1 MAVMM
6 DNKPTEYKGEALVW
20 EKLSS
25 LLPNDVVVYNHR
37 EVVDDR
43 EFDFALL
50 IKNVGIMVIE
60 VKGWQAQYI
69 FDVKSPDEIIIEGE
83 SKVYG
88 SPEKQARG
96 YRFDWLNFLNDQFG
110 ISPVVLSMVCYPFIS
125 EKEYRDVRLD
135 VVSSKDF
142 TIFSDDLSSASKLG
156 QKISNAFVKKKPL
169 NSTPFDE
176 GAMAVVRQY
185 FEPSYKA
192 KDEQITEVADAYSIL
207 KIFNGN
213 LSESETDDLVNSYFS
228 GTKVIAFVKKE
239 DDLNMIVSKIAD
251 GFRKRG
257 IISDK
262 GDIRLAEADE
272 VQPEFLCN
280 DNSFRI
286 FNFEIYIHNLD
297 LDTDE
302 FIVVEGQYTEQQES
316 VLEGV
321 ANSTN
326 WNFDQY
332 KVEHAKGNK
341 NILVQ
346 AGAGTGKTYSMVS
359 RIAYLCL
366 SRSHFV
372 NNLVDEIAM
381 VTFTNE
387 AADNMK
393 VRLKRYFMNCYIL
406 TKNKKVL
413 HEIEAVDLMQISTI
427 HKFAK
432 VVLQSTAME
441 YGLGAEFA
449 ISSSEYAKEQVYE
462 KYLNDFLVRKQKEEA
477 NFAQQLRMPVHK
489 FRKLLMH
496 FSQQL
501 YNKSYGIK
509 ELKAE
514 NLGTFE
520 EWPFFNEV
528 IMEVMI
534 PAEKEYEEQIFS
546 KNKIDLKES
555 MLLLN
560 DAVNGAFREKC
571 GLRYKYLFIDEF
583 QDTDDVQIDSFLK
596 LQNVIKNVKLFVV
609 GDLKQ
614 SIYRFRG
621 ATISAFDLIRTDESQ
636 WEELSLTINYRT
648 DKRLL
653 DKFDG
658 IFSKMGSRGYLP
670 FLQGRDSLSSSIDTF
685 LPAHDLITKLEYEGD
700 EQRMD
705 VLFAEIERQKDII
718 KYLSTHHKLT
728 SKDMMIAI
736 LVRDNWQI
744 HDILEEAKVRGEFIG
759 TQVGGDLYQL
769 TPALDLYKLVLALL
783 NPRDPVCLFNL
794 IDSNYIG
801 IDLDIQGLHGL
812 DREDQV
818 SKLIE
823 VLNQYFIGKLNRN
836 WEQIISDTKIQPILM
851 LLRNIYEGCQP
862 WFRYSDNENEQKFYK
877 ANYELVLEK
886 IIKTYS
892 VDYLTLNVIEHSMH
906 INIMTKQEELARNV
920 ENETDDIRVICTTVH
935 KAKGLEY
942 GCVIMPYMGMD
953 IASMKKADL
962 DVYVENDKLAY
973 GIRIGD
979 EPNKKYNSNYD
990 ISQEQTER
998 VNEESRVLYVALTRA
1013 IRNVVWMKDVKS
1025 KSKISWQN
1033 LMEVKDVLINIY
1045 LQQSI

>member
-1 MAVMM
+1 M
-6 DNKPTEYKGEALVW
+6 
-20 EKLSS
+20 
-25 LLPNDVVVYNHR
+25 
-37 EVVDDR
+37 
-43 EFDFALL
+43 
-50 IKNVGIMVIE
+50 
-60 VKGWQAQYI
+60 
-69 FDVKSPDEIIIEGE
+69 
-83 SKVYG
+83 
-88 SPEKQARG
+88 
-96 YRFDWLNFLNDQFG
+96 
-110 ISPVVLSMVCYPFIS
+110 
-125 EKEYRDVRLD
+125 
-135 VVSSKDF
+135 
-142 TIFSDDLSSASKLG
+142 
-156 QKISNAFVKKKPL
+156 KKKPL

-228 GTKVIAFVKKE
+228 GTKVITFVKKE

-302 FIVVEGQYTEQQES
+302 VIVVEGQYTEQQET

-326 WNFDQY
+326 WNFDQF

-366 SRSHFV
+366 SRSRFV

-406 TKNKKVL
+406 TKNKKIL

-432 VVLQSTAME
+432 AVLQSTAME

-462 KYLNDFLVRKQKEEA
+462 KYLNDFLVRRQKEEA

-546 KNKIDLKES
+546 KNKVDLKES

-621 ATISAFDLIRTDESQ
+621 ATISAFDLIRTDEAQ
-636 WEELSLTINYRT
+636 WEEFSLTINYRT

-705 VLFAEIERQKDII
+705 ALFAEIERQKDII

-744 HDILEEAKVRGEFIG
+744 HDILEEAKVRGEFIE

-812 DREDQV
+812 DREVQV

-862 WFRYSDNENEQKFYK
+862 WFCYSDNENEQKFYN

-906 INIMTKQEELARNV
+906 INIITKQEELARNV

-1033 LMEVKDVLINIY
+1033 LMEV
-1045 LQQSI
+1045 

>member
-1 MAVMM
+1 MALMM

-192 KDEQITEVADAYSIL
+192 KDGQITEVADAYSIL

-239 DDLNMIVSKIAD
+239 DDLNMIASKIAD

-636 WEELSLTINYRT
+636 WEEFSLTINYRT

-744 HDILEEAKVRGEFIG
+744 HDILEEAKVRGEFIE

-892 VDYLTLNVIEHSMH
+892 VDYLTLNVIERSMH

-1033 LMEVKDVLINIY
+1033 LMEV
-1045 LQQSI
+1045 

>member
-1 MAVMM
+1 MALMM
-6 DNKPTEYKGEALVW
+6 DNKPTEYRGEALVW

-169 NSTPFDE
+169 NSTSFDE

-213 LSESETDDLVNSYFS
+213 LSESETEDLVNSYFS
-228 GTKVIAFVKKE
+228 GTKVITFVKKK
-239 DDLNMIVSKIAD
+239 DDLTMIASKIAD
-251 GFRKRG
+251 GFRERG

-297 LDTDE
+297 LDADE
-302 FIVVEGQYTEQQES
+302 VIVVEGQYTEQQET

-326 WNFDQY
+326 WNFDQF

-406 TKNKKVL
+406 TKNKKIL

-432 VVLQSTAME
+432 AVLQSTAME

-462 KYLNDFLVRKQKEEA
+462 KYLNDFLVRRQKEEA

-528 IMEVMI
+528 IMEVII
-534 PAEKEYEEQIFS
+534 PAEKEYEEQISS
-546 KNKIDLKES
+546 KNKVDLKES

-636 WEELSLTINYRT
+636 WEEFSLTINYRT

-670 FLQGRDSLSSSIDTF
+670 FLQGRDSLNSSIDTF

-705 VLFAEIERQKDII
+705 ALFAEIERQKDII

-744 HDILEEAKVRGEFIG
+744 HDILEEAKVRGEFIE

-812 DREDQV
+812 DREVQI

-892 VDYLTLNVIEHSMH
+892 VDYLSLNVIEHSMH

-998 VNEESRVLYVALTRA
+998 VNEESGVLYVALTRA

-1033 LMEVKDVLINIY
+1033 LMEV
-1045 LQQSI
+1045 

>member
-1 MAVMM
+1 MALMM

-142 TIFSDDLSSASKLG
+142 TIFSDDLSTASKLG

-228 GTKVIAFVKKE
+228 GTKVITFVKKE

-302 FIVVEGQYTEQQES
+302 VIVVEGQYTEQQET

-326 WNFDQY
+326 WNFDQF

-366 SRSHFV
+366 SRSRFV

-406 TKNKKVL
+406 TKNKKIL

-432 VVLQSTAME
+432 AVLQSTAME

-462 KYLNDFLVRKQKEEA
+462 KYLNDFLVRRQKEEA

-528 IMEVMI
+528 IMEVFEATGFDSI
-534 PAEKEYEEQIFS
+534 LTVEE
-546 KNKIDLKES
+546 
-555 MLLLN
+555 
-560 DAVNGAFREKC
+560 
-571 GLRYKYLFIDEF
+571 
-583 QDTDDVQIDSFLK
+583 
-596 LQNVIKNVKLFVV
+596 
-609 GDLKQ
+609 
-614 SIYRFRG
+614 
-621 ATISAFDLIRTDESQ
+621 
-636 WEELSLTINYRT
+636 
-648 DKRLL
+648 
-653 DKFDG
+653 
-658 IFSKMGSRGYLP
+658 
-670 FLQGRDSLSSSIDTF
+670 
-685 LPAHDLITKLEYEGD
+685 
-700 EQRMD
+700 
-705 VLFAEIERQKDII
+705 
-718 KYLSTHHKLT
+718 
-728 SKDMMIAI
+728 
-736 LVRDNWQI
+736 
-744 HDILEEAKVRGEFIG
+744 
-759 TQVGGDLYQL
+759 
-769 TPALDLYKLVLALL
+769 
-783 NPRDPVCLFNL
+783 
-794 IDSNYIG
+794 
-801 IDLDIQGLHGL
+801 
-812 DREDQV
+812 
-818 SKLIE
+818 
-823 VLNQYFIGKLNRN
+823 
-836 WEQIISDTKIQPILM
+836 
-851 LLRNIYEGCQP
+851 
-862 WFRYSDNENEQKFYK
+862 
-877 ANYELVLEK
+877 
-886 IIKTYS
+886 
-892 VDYLTLNVIEHSMH
+892 
-906 INIMTKQEELARNV
+906 
-920 ENETDDIRVICTTVH
+920 
-935 KAKGLEY
+935 
-942 GCVIMPYMGMD
+942 
-953 IASMKKADL
+953 
-962 DVYVENDKLAY
+962 
-973 GIRIGD
+973 
-979 EPNKKYNSNYD
+979 
-990 ISQEQTER
+990 
-998 VNEESRVLYVALTRA
+998 
-1013 IRNVVWMKDVKS
+1013 
-1025 KSKISWQN
+1025 
-1033 LMEVKDVLINIY
+1033 
-1045 LQQSI
+1045 

>member
-1 MAVMM
+1 MALMM

-239 DDLNMIVSKIAD
+239 DDLNMIASKIAD

-332 KVEHAKGNK
+332 KVEHSKGNK

-636 WEELSLTINYRT
+636 WEEFSLTINYRT

-744 HDILEEAKVRGEFIG
+744 HDILEEAKVRGEFIE

-1033 LMEVKDVLINIY
+1033 LMEV
-1045 LQQSI
+1045 

>member
-1 MAVMM
+1 MALMM
-6 DNKPTEYKGEALVW
+6 DNKPTEYRGEALVW

-142 TIFSDDLSSASKLG
+142 TIFSDDLSTASKLG

-207 KIFNGN
+207 KIFNEN
-213 LSESETDDLVNSYFS
+213 LSESEAEDLVNSYFS
-228 GTKVIAFVKKE
+228 GTKVITFVKKKE
-239 DDLNMIVSKIAD
+239 DLNMIVSKIAD

-272 VQPEFLCN
+272 LQPEFLCN

-302 FIVVEGQYTEQQES
+302 VIVVEGQYTEQQEI

-326 WNFDQY
+326 WNFDQF
-332 KVEHAKGNK
+332 KVEHVKGNK

-372 NNLVDEIAM
+372 NNPVDEIAM

-406 TKNKKVL
+406 TKNKKIL

-432 VVLQSTAME
+432 AVLQSTAME

-462 KYLNDFLVRKQKEEA
+462 KYLNDFLVRRQKEEA

-546 KNKIDLKES
+546 KNKVDLKES

-560 DAVNGAFREKC
+560 DAVNGAFRGKC
-571 GLRYKYLFIDEF
+571 SLRYKYLFIDEF

-621 ATISAFDLIRTDESQ
+621 ATISAFDLIRTDDSQ
-636 WEELSLTINYRT
+636 WEEFSLTINYRT

-670 FLQGRDSLSSSIDTF
+670 FLQGRDSLNSSIDTF

-705 VLFAEIERQKDII
+705 ALFAEIERQKDII

-744 HDILEEAKVRGEFIG
+744 HDILEEAKVRGEFIE

-801 IDLDIQGLHGL
+801 IDLDIQGLHGF
-812 DREDQV
+812 DREVQI

-1033 LMEVKDVLINIY
+1033 LMEV
-1045 LQQSI
+1045 

>member
-1 MAVMM
+1 MALMM
-6 DNKPTEYKGEALVW
+6 DNKPIEYKGEALVW

-25 LLPNDVVVYNHR
+25 LLPNDVVIYNHR

-69 FDVKSPDEIIIEGE
+69 FDLKSPDEIIIEGE

-96 YRFDWLNFLNDQFG
+96 YRFDWLNFLNNQFG

-156 QKISNAFVKKKPL
+156 QKISNAFVKKRPL

-207 KIFNGN
+207 KIFNGY
-213 LSESETDDLVNSYFS
+213 LLESETDDLVNSYFS
-228 GTKVIAFVKKE
+228 GTKVIAFVKKK

-262 GDIRLAEADE
+262 GDIRLAESDE

-280 DNSFRI
+280 DNLFRI

-302 FIVVEGQYTEQQES
+302 VIIVEGQYTEQQET

-326 WNFDQY
+326 WNFDQF

-406 TKNKKVL
+406 TKNKKIL

-432 VVLQSTAME
+432 TVLQSTAME

-449 ISSSEYAKEQVYE
+449 VSSSEYAKEQIYE
-462 KYLNDFLVRKQKEEA
+462 KYLNDFLVRRQKGEA

-514 NLGTFE
+514 NLGTFD

-528 IMEVMI
+528 IMKVMI

-546 KNKIDLKES
+546 KNKVDLKKS

-560 DAVNGAFREKC
+560 DAVNGVFREKC

-621 ATISAFDLIRTDESQ
+621 ATISAFDLIKTDESQ
-636 WEELSLTINYRT
+636 WEEFSLTINYRT

-658 IFSKMGSRGYLP
+658 IFSKMGNRGYLP

-705 VLFAEIERQKDII
+705 ALFAEIERQKDII

-744 HDILEEAKVRGEFIG
+744 HDILEEAKIRGKFIE

-769 TPALDLYKLVLALL
+769 TPALDLYKLVLTLL

-812 DREDQV
+812 DREDQA

-862 WFRYSDNENEQKFYK
+862 WFRYSDNEDEQRFYK

-886 IIKTYS
+886 IIKMYS

-973 GIRIGD
+973 GIRIGN
-979 EPNKKYNSNYD
+979 EPNKKYNTNYD
-990 ISQEQTER
+990 IAQEQNER

-1013 IRNVVWMKDVKS
+1013 IRNVVWMKNVKS

-1033 LMEVKDVLINIY
+1033 LMEV
-1045 LQQSI
+1045 

>member
-1 MAVMM
+1 MALMM
-6 DNKPTEYKGEALVW
+6 DNKPTEYRGEALVW

-169 NSTPFDE
+169 NSTSFDE

-213 LSESETDDLVNSYFS
+213 LSESETEDLVNSYFS
-228 GTKVIAFVKKE
+228 GTKVITFVKKK
-239 DDLNMIVSKIAD
+239 DDLTMIASKIAD
-251 GFRKRG
+251 GFRERG

-297 LDTDE
+297 LDADE
-302 FIVVEGQYTEQQES
+302 VIVVEGQYTEQQET

-326 WNFDQY
+326 WNFDQF

-406 TKNKKVL
+406 TKNKKIL

-427 HKFAK
+427 HKFSKA
-432 VVLQSTAME
+432 VLQSTAME

-462 KYLNDFLVRKQKEEA
+462 KYLNDFLVRRQKEEA

-528 IMEVMI
+528 IMEVII
-534 PAEKEYEEQIFS
+534 PAEKEYEEQISS
-546 KNKIDLKES
+546 KNKVDLKES

-636 WEELSLTINYRT
+636 WEEFSLTINYRT

-670 FLQGRDSLSSSIDTF
+670 FLQGRDSLNSSIDTF

-705 VLFAEIERQKDII
+705 ALFAEIERQKDII

-744 HDILEEAKVRGEFIG
+744 HDILEEAKVRGEFIE

-812 DREDQV
+812 DREVQI

-892 VDYLTLNVIEHSMH
+892 VDYLSLNVIEHSMH

-1033 LMEVKDVLINIY
+1033 LMEV
-1045 LQQSI
+1045 

>member
-1 MAVMM
+1 MALMM
-6 DNKPTEYKGEALVW
+6 DNKPTEYRGEALVW

-156 QKISNAFVKKKPL
+156 QKISNAFVKKKSL
-169 NSTPFDE
+169 NSTSFDE

-213 LSESETDDLVNSYFS
+213 LSESETEDLVNSYFS
-228 GTKVIAFVKKE
+228 GTKVITFVKKK
-239 DDLNMIVSKIAD
+239 DDLTMIASKIAD
-251 GFRKRG
+251 GFRERG

-297 LDTDE
+297 LDADE
-302 FIVVEGQYTEQQES
+302 VIVVEGQYTEQQET

-326 WNFDQY
+326 WNFDQF

-406 TKNKKVL
+406 TKNKKIL

-432 VVLQSTAME
+432 AVLQSTAME

-462 KYLNDFLVRKQKEEA
+462 KYLNDFLVRRQKEEA

-528 IMEVMI
+528 IMEVII
-534 PAEKEYEEQIFS
+534 PAEKEYEEQISS
-546 KNKIDLKES
+546 KNKVDLKES

-636 WEELSLTINYRT
+636 WEEFSLTINYRT

-670 FLQGRDSLSSSIDTF
+670 FLQGRDSLNSSIDTF

-705 VLFAEIERQKDII
+705 ALFAEIERQKDII

-744 HDILEEAKVRGEFIG
+744 HDILEEAKVRGEFIE

-812 DREDQV
+812 DREVQI

-823 VLNQYFIGKLNRN
+823 VLNEYFIGKLNRN

-1033 LMEVKDVLINIY
+1033 LMEV
-1045 LQQSI
+1045 

>member
-1 MAVMM
+1 MALMM

-169 NSTPFDE
+169 NSTPFEE

-192 KDEQITEVADAYSIL
+192 KDEQIIEVADAYSIL

-213 LSESETDDLVNSYFS
+213 LSESETDDLVNSYFA
-228 GTKVIAFVKKE
+228 GTKVIAFVKQE
-239 DDLNMIVSKIAD
+239 DELNMIVSKIAD

-302 FIVVEGQYTEQQES
+302 VIVVEGQYTEQQET

-326 WNFDQY
+326 WNFDQF

-432 VVLQSTAME
+432 AVLQSTAME

-520 EWPFFNEV
+520 EWPFFNEI

-636 WEELSLTINYRT
+636 WEEFSLTINYRT

-705 VLFAEIERQKDII
+705 ALFAEIERQKDII

-744 HDILEEAKVRGEFIG
+744 HDILEEAKVRGEFIE

-818 SKLIE
+818 SKLKE

-862 WFRYSDNENEQKFYK
+862 WFYYSDNENEQKFYK

-892 VDYLTLNVIEHSMH
+892 VDYLTLNVIERSMH

-1033 LMEVKDVLINIY
+1033 LMEV
-1045 LQQSI
+1045 

>member
-1 MAVMM
+1 MLFRS
-6 DNKPTEYKGEALVW
+6 K
-20 EKLSS
+20 SS
-25 LLPNDVVVYNHR
+25 
-37 EVVDDR
+37 
-43 EFDFALL
+43 
-50 IKNVGIMVIE
+50 
-60 VKGWQAQYI
+60 
-69 FDVKSPDEIIIEGE
+69 
-83 SKVYG
+83 
-88 SPEKQARG
+88 
-96 YRFDWLNFLNDQFG
+96 
-110 ISPVVLSMVCYPFIS
+110 
-125 EKEYRDVRLD
+125 
-135 VVSSKDF
+135 VSD
-142 TIFSDDLSSASKLG
+142 
-156 QKISNAFVKKKPL
+156 
-169 NSTPFDE
+169 
-176 GAMAVVRQY
+176 
-185 FEPSYKA
+185 
-192 KDEQITEVADAYSIL
+192 SIL

-213 LSESETDDLVNSYFS
+213 LSESETEDLVNSYFS
-228 GTKVIAFVKKE
+228 GTKVITFVKKK
-239 DDLNMIVSKIAD
+239 DDLTMIASKIAD
-251 GFRKRG
+251 GFRERG

-297 LDTDE
+297 LDADE
-302 FIVVEGQYTEQQES
+302 VIVVEGQYTEQQET

-326 WNFDQY
+326 WNFDQF

-406 TKNKKVL
+406 TKNKKIL

-432 VVLQSTAME
+432 AVLQSTAME

-462 KYLNDFLVRKQKEEA
+462 KYLNDFLVRRQKEEA

-528 IMEVMI
+528 IMEVII
-534 PAEKEYEEQIFS
+534 PAEKEYEEQISS
-546 KNKIDLKES
+546 KNKVDLKES

-636 WEELSLTINYRT
+636 WEEFSLTINYRT

-670 FLQGRDSLSSSIDTF
+670 FLQGRDSLNSSIDTF

-705 VLFAEIERQKDII
+705 ALFAEIERQKDII

-744 HDILEEAKVRGEFIG
+744 HDILEEAKVRGEFIE

-812 DREDQV
+812 DREVQI

-892 VDYLTLNVIEHSMH
+892 VDYLSLNVIEHSMH

-1033 LMEVKDVLINIY
+1033 LMEV
-1045 LQQSI
+1045 

>member
-1 MAVMM
+1 MALMM

-142 TIFSDDLSSASKLG
+142 TIFSDDLSTASKLG

-228 GTKVIAFVKKE
+228 GTKVITFVKKE

-302 FIVVEGQYTEQQES
+302 VIVVEGQYTEQQET

-326 WNFDQY
+326 WNFDQF

-366 SRSHFV
+366 SRSRFV

-406 TKNKKVL
+406 TKNKKIL

-432 VVLQSTAME
+432 AVLQSTAME

-462 KYLNDFLVRKQKEEA
+462 KYLNDFLVRRQKEEA

-546 KNKIDLKES
+546 KNKVDLKES

-560 DAVNGAFREKC
+560 DAVNGAFRKKC

-621 ATISAFDLIRTDESQ
+621 ATISAFDLIRTDEAQ
-636 WEELSLTINYRT
+636 WEEFSLTINYRT

-705 VLFAEIERQKDII
+705 ALFAEIERQKDII
-718 KYLSTHHKLT
+718 KYLSTHHKLA

-744 HDILEEAKVRGEFIG
+744 HDILEEAKVRGEFIE

-783 NPRDPVCLFNL
+783 NPRDPVCLYNL

-812 DREDQV
+812 DREVQV

-862 WFRYSDNENEQKFYK
+862 WFRYSDNENEQKFYN

-1033 LMEVKDVLINIY
+1033 LMEV
-1045 LQQSI
+1045 

>member
-1 MAVMM
+1 MALMM
-6 DNKPTEYKGEALVW
+6 DNKPTEYRGEALVW

-169 NSTPFDE
+169 NSTSFDE

-213 LSESETDDLVNSYFS
+213 LSESETEDLVNSYFS
-228 GTKVIAFVKKE
+228 GTKVITFVKKK
-239 DDLNMIVSKIAD
+239 DDLTMIASKIAD
-251 GFRKRG
+251 GFRERG

-297 LDTDE
+297 LDADE
-302 FIVVEGQYTEQQES
+302 VIVVEGQYTEQQET

-326 WNFDQY
+326 WNFDQF

-406 TKNKKVL
+406 TKNKKIL

-432 VVLQSTAME
+432 AVLQSTAME

-462 KYLNDFLVRKQKEEA
+462 KYLNDFLVRRQKEEA

-528 IMEVMI
+528 IMEVII
-534 PAEKEYEEQIFS
+534 PAEKEYEEQISS
-546 KNKIDLKES
+546 KNKVDLKES

-636 WEELSLTINYRT
+636 WEEFSLTINYRT

-670 FLQGRDSLSSSIDTF
+670 FLQGRDSLNSSIDTF

-705 VLFAEIERQKDII
+705 ALFAEIERQKDII

-744 HDILEEAKVRGEFIG
+744 HDILEEAKVRGEFIE

-812 DREDQV
+812 EREVQI

-892 VDYLTLNVIEHSMH
+892 VDYLSLNVIEHSMH

-1033 LMEVKDVLINIY
+1033 LMEV
-1045 LQQSI
+1045 

>member
-1 MAVMM
+1 MALMM

-239 DDLNMIVSKIAD
+239 DDLNMIASKIAD

-432 VVLQSTAME
+432 AVLQSTAME

-636 WEELSLTINYRT
+636 WEEFSLTINYRT

-705 VLFAEIERQKDII
+705 ALFAEIERQKDII

-744 HDILEEAKVRGEFIG
+744 HDILEEAKVRGEFIE

-818 SKLIE
+818 SKLKE

-862 WFRYSDNENEQKFYK
+862 WFCYSDNENEQKFYK

-892 VDYLTLNVIEHSMH
+892 VDYLTLNVIERSMH

-1033 LMEVKDVLINIY
+1033 LMEV
-1045 LQQSI
+1045 

>member
-1 MAVMM
+1 MALMM

-239 DDLNMIVSKIAD
+239 DDLNMIASKIAD

-393 VRLKRYFMNCYIL
+393 VRLKQYFMNCYIL

-636 WEELSLTINYRT
+636 WEEFSLTINYRT

-685 LPAHDLITKLEYEGD
+685 LPANDLITKLEYEGD

-705 VLFAEIERQKDII
+705 ALFAEIERQKDII

-744 HDILEEAKVRGEFIG
+744 HDILEEAKVRGEFIE

-818 SKLIE
+818 SKLKE

-862 WFRYSDNENEQKFYK
+862 WFYYSDNENEQKFYK

-892 VDYLTLNVIEHSMH
+892 VDYLTLNVIERSMH

-1033 LMEVKDVLINIY
+1033 LMEV
-1045 LQQSI
+1045 

>member
-1 MAVMM
+1 
-6 DNKPTEYKGEALVW
+6 
-20 EKLSS
+20 
-25 LLPNDVVVYNHR
+25 
-37 EVVDDR
+37 
-43 EFDFALL
+43 
-50 IKNVGIMVIE
+50 
-60 VKGWQAQYI
+60 
-69 FDVKSPDEIIIEGE
+69 
-83 SKVYG
+83 
-88 SPEKQARG
+88 
-96 YRFDWLNFLNDQFG
+96 
-110 ISPVVLSMVCYPFIS
+110 MVCYPFIS

-142 TIFSDDLSSASKLG
+142 TIFSDDLSTASKLG

-228 GTKVIAFVKKE
+228 GTKVITFVKKE

-302 FIVVEGQYTEQQES
+302 VIVVEGQYTEQQET

-326 WNFDQY
+326 WNFDQF

-366 SRSHFV
+366 SRSRFV

-406 TKNKKVL
+406 TKNKKIL

-432 VVLQSTAME
+432 AVLQSTAME

-462 KYLNDFLVRKQKEEA
+462 KYLNDFLVRRQKEEA

-546 KNKIDLKES
+546 KNKVDLKES

-621 ATISAFDLIRTDESQ
+621 ATISAFDLIRTDEAQ
-636 WEELSLTINYRT
+636 WEEFSLTINYRT

-705 VLFAEIERQKDII
+705 ALFAEIERQKDII

-744 HDILEEAKVRGEFIG
+744 HDILEEAKVRGEFIE

-812 DREDQV
+812 DREVQV

-862 WFRYSDNENEQKFYK
+862 WFCYSDNENEQKFYN

-906 INIMTKQEELARNV
+906 INIITKQEELARNV

-1033 LMEVKDVLINIY
+1033 LMEV
-1045 LQQSI
+1045 

>member
-1 MAVMM
+1 MALMM

-239 DDLNMIVSKIAD
+239 DDLKIIVSKIAD

-462 KYLNDFLVRKQKEEA
+462 KYLNDFLVRRQKEEA

-636 WEELSLTINYRT
+636 WEEFSLTINYRT

-744 HDILEEAKVRGEFIG
+744 HDILEEAKVRGEFIE

-862 WFRYSDNENEQKFYK
+862 WFCYSDNENEQKFYK

-892 VDYLTLNVIEHSMH
+892 VDYLTLNVIERSMH

-1033 LMEVKDVLINIY
+1033 LMEV
-1045 LQQSI
+1045 

>member
-1 MAVMM
+1 MALMM

-142 TIFSDDLSSASKLG
+142 TIFSDDLSTTSKLG

-228 GTKVIAFVKKE
+228 GTKVITFVKKE

-302 FIVVEGQYTEQQES
+302 VIVVEGQYTEQQET

-326 WNFDQY
+326 WNFDQF

-366 SRSHFV
+366 SRSRFV

-406 TKNKKVL
+406 TKNKKIL

-432 VVLQSTAME
+432 AVLQSTAME

-462 KYLNDFLVRKQKEEA
+462 KYLNDFLVRRQKEEA

-546 KNKIDLKES
+546 KNKVDLKES

-621 ATISAFDLIRTDESQ
+621 ATISAFDLIRTDEAQ
-636 WEELSLTINYRT
+636 WEEFSLTINYRT

-705 VLFAEIERQKDII
+705 ALFAEIERQKDII

-744 HDILEEAKVRGEFIG
+744 HDILEEAKVRGEFIE

-812 DREDQV
+812 DREVQV

-862 WFRYSDNENEQKFYK
+862 WFCYSDNENEQKFYN

-906 INIMTKQEELARNV
+906 INIITKQEELARNV

-1033 LMEVKDVLINIY
+1033 LMEV
-1045 LQQSI
+1045 

>member
-1 MAVMM
+1 MALMM

-169 NSTPFDE
+169 NSTPFE
-176 GAMAVVRQY
+176 EAAMAVVRQY

-228 GTKVIAFVKKE
+228 GTKVITFVKKE
-239 DDLNMIVSKIAD
+239 EDLNMIVSKIAD

-302 FIVVEGQYTEQQES
+302 VIVVEGQYTEQQET

-326 WNFDQY
+326 WNFDQF

-432 VVLQSTAME
+432 AVLQSTAME

-462 KYLNDFLVRKQKEEA
+462 KYLNDFLVRRQKEEA

-596 LQNVIKNVKLFVV
+596 LQNVLKNVKLFVV

-636 WEELSLTINYRT
+636 WEEFSLTINYRT

-705 VLFAEIERQKDII
+705 ALFAEIERQKDII
-718 KYLSTHHKLT
+718 KYLSTHHKLA

-744 HDILEEAKVRGEFIG
+744 HDILEEAKVRGEFIE

-783 NPRDPVCLFNL
+783 NPRDPVCLYNL

-812 DREDQV
+812 DREVQV

-862 WFRYSDNENEQKFYK
+862 WFRYSDNENEQKFYN

-1013 IRNVVWMKDVKS
+1013 IRNVVWMKDIKS

-1033 LMEVKDVLINIY
+1033 LMEV
-1045 LQQSI
+1045 

>member
-1 MAVMM
+1 MALMM

-169 NSTPFDE
+169 NSTPFEE

-192 KDEQITEVADAYSIL
+192 KDEQIIEVADAYSIL

-228 GTKVIAFVKKE
+228 GTKVIAFVKQE
-239 DDLNMIVSKIAD
+239 DELNMIVSKIAD

-302 FIVVEGQYTEQQES
+302 VIVVEGQYTEQQET

-326 WNFDQY
+326 WNFDQF

-432 VVLQSTAME
+432 AVLQSTAME

-462 KYLNDFLVRKQKEEA
+462 KYLNTFLVRKQKEEA

-596 LQNVIKNVKLFVV
+596 LQNVLKNVKLFVV

-636 WEELSLTINYRT
+636 WEEFSLTINYRT

-705 VLFAEIERQKDII
+705 ALFAEIERQKDII

-744 HDILEEAKVRGEFIG
+744 HDILEEAKVRGEFIE

-862 WFRYSDNENEQKFYK
+862 WFCYSDNENEQKFYK

-892 VDYLTLNVIEHSMH
+892 VDYLTLNVIERSMH

-1033 LMEVKDVLINIY
+1033 LMEV
-1045 LQQSI
+1045 

>member
-1 MAVMM
+1 MM

-239 DDLNMIVSKIAD
+239 DDLNMIASKIAD

-387 AADNMK
+387 AADNMQ

-621 ATISAFDLIRTDESQ
+621 ATISAFDLIRTDESR
-636 WEELSLTINYRT
+636 WEEFSLTINYRT

-653 DKFDG
+653 DKFDA

-705 VLFAEIERQKDII
+705 ALFAEIERQKDII

-744 HDILEEAKVRGEFIG
+744 HDILEEAKVRGEFIE

-862 WFRYSDNENEQKFYK
+862 WFCYSDNENEQKFYK

-892 VDYLTLNVIEHSMH
+892 VDYLTLNVIERSMH

-1033 LMEVKDVLINIY
+1033 LMEV
-1045 LQQSI
+1045 

>member
-1 MAVMM
+1 MALMM

-60 VKGWQAQYI
+60 VKGWQVQYI

-142 TIFSDDLSSASKLG
+142 TIFLDDLSSASKLG

-169 NSTPFDE
+169 NSTLFDE

-228 GTKVIAFVKKE
+228 GTKVITFVKKE

-272 VQPEFLCN
+272 VQPKFLCN

-286 FNFEIYIHNLD
+286 FNFEIYIYNLD
-297 LDTDE
+297 LDMDE
-302 FIVVEGQYTEQQES
+302 VIVVEGQYTEQQET

-326 WNFDQY
+326 WNFDQF

-406 TKNKKVL
+406 TKNKKIL

-432 VVLQSTAME
+432 AVLQSTAME

-462 KYLNDFLVRKQKEEA
+462 KYLNDFLVRRQKEEA
-477 NFAQQLRMPVHK
+477 NFAKQLRMPVHK

-501 YNKSYGIK
+501 YNKSYRIK

-546 KNKIDLKES
+546 KNKVDLKES

-571 GLRYKYLFIDEF
+571 DLRYKYLFIDEF

-596 LQNVIKNVKLFVV
+596 LQNLIKNVKLFVV

-636 WEELSLTINYRT
+636 WEEFSLTINYRT

-705 VLFAEIERQKDII
+705 ALFAEIERQKDII
-718 KYLSTHHKLT
+718 KYLSIHHKLT

-744 HDILEEAKVRGEFIG
+744 HDIIEEAKVRGEFIE

-812 DREDQV
+812 DREVQV

-851 LLRNIYEGCQP
+851 LLRNIYEGSQP

-1033 LMEVKDVLINIY
+1033 LMEV
-1045 LQQSI
+1045 

>member
-1 MAVMM
+1 MALMM

-192 KDEQITEVADAYSIL
+192 KDGQITEVADAYSIL

-239 DDLNMIVSKIAD
+239 DDLNMIASKIAD

-636 WEELSLTINYRT
+636 WEEFSLTINYRT

-744 HDILEEAKVRGEFIG
+744 HDILEEAKVRGEFIE

-1033 LMEVKDVLINIY
+1033 LMEV
-1045 LQQSI
+1045 

>member
-1 MAVMM
+1 MALMM

-169 NSTPFDE
+169 NSTPFEE

-192 KDEQITEVADAYSIL
+192 KDEQIIEVADAYSIL

-213 LSESETDDLVNSYFS
+213 LSESETDDLVNSYFA
-228 GTKVIAFVKKE
+228 GTKVIAFVKQE
-239 DDLNMIVSKIAD
+239 DELNMIVSKIAD

-302 FIVVEGQYTEQQES
+302 VIVVEGQYTEQQET

-326 WNFDQY
+326 WNFDQF

-346 AGAGTGKTYSMVS
+346 AGAGTGKTYSMVT

-432 VVLQSTAME
+432 AVLQSTAME

-534 PAEKEYEEQIFS
+534 PAEKEYGEQIFS

-636 WEELSLTINYRT
+636 WEEFSLTINYRT

-705 VLFAEIERQKDII
+705 ALFAEIERQKDII

-744 HDILEEAKVRGEFIG
+744 HDILEEAKVRGEFIE

-818 SKLIE
+818 SKLKE

-862 WFRYSDNENEQKFYK
+862 WFCYSDNENEQKFYK

-892 VDYLTLNVIEHSMH
+892 VDYLTLNVIERSMH

-1033 LMEVKDVLINIY
+1033 LMEV
-1045 LQQSI
+1045 

>member
-1 MAVMM
+1 MALMM

-43 EFDFALL
+43 EFDFTLL

-262 GDIRLAEADE
+262 GDIRLAEVDE

-302 FIVVEGQYTEQQES
+302 VIVVEGQYTEQQEA

-326 WNFDQY
+326 WNFDQF

-366 SRSHFV
+366 SRSRFV

-432 VVLQSTAME
+432 AVLQSTAME

-462 KYLNDFLVRKQKEEA
+462 KYLNDFLVRRQKEEA

-546 KNKIDLKES
+546 KNKVDLKES

-560 DAVNGAFREKC
+560 DAVSGAFREKC
-571 GLRYKYLFIDEF
+571 GLKYKYLFIDEF

-636 WEELSLTINYRT
+636 WEEFSLTINYRT

-700 EQRMD
+700 EQRMEA
-705 VLFAEIERQKDII
+705 LFAEIERQKDII

-744 HDILEEAKVRGEFIG
+744 HDILEEAKVRGEFIE

-812 DREDQV
+812 DREVQV

-836 WEQIISDTKIQPILM
+836 WEQIISYTKFQPILM

-862 WFRYSDNENEQKFYK
+862 WFRYSDNENEQRFYK

-1033 LMEVKDVLINIY
+1033 LMEV
-1045 LQQSI
+1045 

>member
-1 MAVMM
+1 MALMM

-25 LLPNDVVVYNHR
+25 LLPKDVVVYNHR

-69 FDVKSPDEIIIEGE
+69 FDVKSPDEIIMEGE

-96 YRFDWLNFLNDQFG
+96 YRFDWMNFLNDQFG

-135 VVSSKDF
+135 VVSSKYF

-156 QKISNAFVKKKPL
+156 QKILNAFVKKKSL
-169 NSTPFDE
+169 NSTPFDK

-207 KIFNGN
+207 KIFNRD
-213 LSESETDDLVNSYFS
+213 LSESETDDLVNSYFG
-228 GTKVIAFVKKE
+228 GTKVIAFVKRE
-239 DDLNMIVSKIAD
+239 NDLNMIVSKIMD

-257 IISDK
+257 IISEK
-262 GDIRLAEADE
+262 GDIRLAETDE
-272 VQPEFLCN
+272 VQKEFLCN
-280 DNSFRI
+280 NNSFRI

-302 FIVVEGQYTEQQES
+302 VIVVEGQYTEQQES
-316 VLEGV
+316 VLENV
-321 ANSTN
+321 ANYTN
-326 WNFDQY
+326 WNFEQF

-341 NILVQ
+341 NVLVQ

-366 SRSHFV
+366 SRSRFV

-387 AADNMK
+387 AADNMR
-393 VRLKRYFMNCYIL
+393 VRLKQYFMNCYML

-432 VVLQSTAME
+432 AVLQSTSME
-441 YGLGAEFA
+441 YGLGADFA
-449 ISSSEYAKEQVYE
+449 VSSSEYAKGQVYE

-496 FSQQL
+496 FAQQL

-534 PAEKEYEEQIFS
+534 PAEKEYEEQIYS

-560 DAVNGAFREKC
+560 DSVNGVFKEKC
-571 GLRYKYLFIDEF
+571 GLKYKYLFIDEF

-636 WEELSLTINYRT
+636 WEEFSLTINYRT

-653 DKFDG
+653 DRFDD

-670 FLQGRDSLSSSIDTF
+670 FMQGKDSLSSSIDTF
-685 LPAHDLITKLEYEGD
+685 LPAHNLITKLEYAGD
-700 EQRMD
+700 KQRMES
-705 VLFAEIERQKDII
+705 LFAEIERQKDII
-718 KYLSTHHKLT
+718 KYLSRQHKL
-728 SKDMMIAI
+728 SRKDKMIAI

-744 HDILEEAKVRGEFIG
+744 HDILEEAKIRGEFIE

-769 TPALDLYKLVLALL
+769 TPSLDLYKLVLALL
-783 NPRDPVCLFNL
+783 NPRESVCLFNL

-801 IDLDIQGLHGL
+801 IHLDIQGLHGL
-812 DREDQV
+812 TREDQV
-818 SKLIE
+818 SKLTE
-823 VLNQYFIGKLNRN
+823 VLNQYFVGKLNRN
-836 WEQIISDTKIQPILM
+836 WEQIISDTKIQPILR

-862 WFRYSDNENEQKFYK
+862 WFRYSDNDNEQRFYK

-886 IIKTYS
+886 IIKMYS

-920 ENETDDIRVICTTVH
+920 EMETDDIRVICTTVH

-962 DVYVENDKLAY
+962 DVYVENNKLAY

-990 ISQEQTER
+990 ISQQQNER

-1013 IRNVVWMKDVKS
+1013 IRNVVWMRDIKS

-1033 LMEVKDVLINIY
+1033 LMEV
-1045 LQQSI
+1045 

>member
-1 MAVMM
+1 MALMM

-169 NSTPFDE
+169 NSTPFE
-176 GAMAVVRQY
+176 ESAMAVVRQY

-192 KDEQITEVADAYSIL
+192 KDEQIIEVADAYSIL

-228 GTKVIAFVKKE
+228 GTKVIAFVKQE
-239 DDLNMIVSKIAD
+239 DELNMIVSKIAD

-302 FIVVEGQYTEQQES
+302 VIVVEGQYTEQQET

-326 WNFDQY
+326 WNFDQF

-432 VVLQSTAME
+432 AVLQSTAME

-462 KYLNDFLVRKQKEEA
+462 KYLNAFLVRKQKEEA

-596 LQNVIKNVKLFVV
+596 LQNVLKNVKLFVV

-636 WEELSLTINYRT
+636 WEEFSLTINYRT

-653 DKFDG
+653 DKFDS

-700 EQRMD
+700 QQRMD
-705 VLFAEIERQKDII
+705 ALFAEIERQKDMI

-744 HDILEEAKVRGEFIG
+744 HDILEEAKVRGEFIE

-862 WFRYSDNENEQKFYK
+862 WFCYSDNENEQKFYK

-892 VDYLTLNVIEHSMH
+892 VDYLTLNVIERSMH

-1033 LMEVKDVLINIY
+1033 LMEV
-1045 LQQSI
+1045 

>member
-1 MAVMM
+1 MALMM

-142 TIFSDDLSSASKLG
+142 TIFSDDLSTASKLG

-228 GTKVIAFVKKE
+228 GTKVITFVKKE

-302 FIVVEGQYTEQQES
+302 VIVVEGQYTEQQET

-326 WNFDQY
+326 WNFDQF

-366 SRSHFV
+366 SRSRFV

-406 TKNKKVL
+406 TKNKKIL

-432 VVLQSTAME
+432 AVLQSTAME

-462 KYLNDFLVRKQKEEA
+462 KYLNDFLVRRQKEEA

-546 KNKIDLKES
+546 KNKVDLKES

-621 ATISAFDLIRTDESQ
+621 ATISAFDLIRTDEAQ
-636 WEELSLTINYRT
+636 WEEFSLTINYRT

-705 VLFAEIERQKDII
+705 ALFAEIERQKDII

-744 HDILEEAKVRGEFIG
+744 HDILEEAKVRGEFIE

-812 DREDQV
+812 DREVQV

-862 WFRYSDNENEQKFYK
+862 WFCYSDNENEQKFYN

-906 INIMTKQEELARNV
+906 INIITKQEELARNV

-1033 LMEVKDVLINIY
+1033 LMEV
-1045 LQQSI
+1045 

>member
-1 MAVMM
+1 MALMM

-142 TIFSDDLSSASKLG
+142 TIFSDDLSTASKLG

-228 GTKVIAFVKKE
+228 GTKVITFVKKE

-262 GDIRLAEADE
+262 ADIRLAEADE

-302 FIVVEGQYTEQQES
+302 VIVVEGQYTEQQET

-326 WNFDQY
+326 WNFDQF

-366 SRSHFV
+366 SRSRFV

-406 TKNKKVL
+406 TKNKKIL

-432 VVLQSTAME
+432 AVLQSTAME

-462 KYLNDFLVRKQKEEA
+462 KYLNDFLVRRQKEEA

-546 KNKIDLKES
+546 KNKVDLKES

-560 DAVNGAFREKC
+560 DAVNGAFRKKC

-621 ATISAFDLIRTDESQ
+621 ATISAFDLIRTDEAQ
-636 WEELSLTINYRT
+636 WEEFSLTINYRT

-705 VLFAEIERQKDII
+705 ALFAEIERQKDII
-718 KYLSTHHKLT
+718 KYLSTHHKLA

-744 HDILEEAKVRGEFIG
+744 HDILEEAKVRGEFIE

-783 NPRDPVCLFNL
+783 NPRDPVCLYNL

-812 DREDQV
+812 DREVQV

-862 WFRYSDNENEQKFYK
+862 WFRYSDNENEQKFYN

-1033 LMEVKDVLINIY
+1033 LMEV
-1045 LQQSI
+1045 

>member
-1 MAVMM
+1 MALMM

-239 DDLNMIVSKIAD
+239 DDLNMIASKIAD

-393 VRLKRYFMNCYIL
+393 VRLKQYFMNCYIL

-636 WEELSLTINYRT
+636 WEEFSLTINYRT

-705 VLFAEIERQKDII
+705 VLFAEIERQKDMI

-744 HDILEEAKVRGEFIG
+744 HDILEEAKVRGEFIE

-1033 LMEVKDVLINIY
+1033 LMEV
-1045 LQQSI
+1045 

>member
-1 MAVMM
+1 MALMM

-239 DDLNMIVSKIAD
+239 DDLNMIASKIAD

-621 ATISAFDLIRTDESQ
+621 ATISAFDLIRTDEAQ
-636 WEELSLTINYRT
+636 WEEFSLTINYRT

-705 VLFAEIERQKDII
+705 ALFAEIERQKDII

-744 HDILEEAKVRGEFIG
+744 HDILEEAKVRGEFIE

-862 WFRYSDNENEQKFYK
+862 WFCYSDNENEQKFYK

-892 VDYLTLNVIEHSMH
+892 VDYLTLNVIERSMH

-1033 LMEVKDVLINIY
+1033 LMEV
-1045 LQQSI
+1045 

>member
-1 MAVMM
+1 MALMM

-37 EVVDDR
+37 EVVGDR

-50 IKNVGIMVIE
+50 IKNVGIMVLE

-69 FDVKSPDEIIIEGE
+69 FDVKSPDEIVIKGD
-83 SKVYG
+83 SKIYG

-96 YRFDWLNFLNDQFG
+96 YRFDWLNFLNDHLG

-125 EKEYRDVRLD
+125 EKEYKEVRLD
-135 VVSSKDF
+135 VVSSRDF
-142 TIFSDDLSSASKLG
+142 TIFSDDLNSSSRLG
-156 QKISNAFVKKKPL
+156 QKISNAFIKKKPL
-169 NSTPFDE
+169 NSTPFNDN
-176 GAMAVVRQY
+176 AMAMVRQY

-192 KDEQITEVADAYSIL
+192 KDDQIVEVSDAYSLL
-207 KIFNGN
+207 KVFNKN
-213 LSESETDDLVNSYFS
+213 LSEVESDELVNMYFA
-228 GTKVIAFVKKE
+228 GTKIIAFVKNE
-239 DDLNMIVSKIAD
+239 GDLLLVCKKLEE
-251 GFRKRG
+251 GFRVRG
-257 IISDK
+257 IVSDK
-262 GDIRLAEADE
+262 GNIRLAETNE
-272 VQPEFLCN
+272 RN
-280 DNSFRI
+280 DFVNISSSFRI
-286 FNFEIYIHNLD
+286 FNFEVYIHDLD
-297 LDTDE
+297 LTGDE
-302 FIVVEGQYTEQQES
+302 IIVEGQYTEQQKLI
-316 VLEGV
+316 LEEI
-321 ANSTN
+321 AKSTT

-332 KVEHAKGNK
+332 KVEHAKGDK
-341 NILVQ
+341 NVLVQ

-359 RIAYLCL
+359 RIAYLCM
-366 SRSHFV
+366 SRQHIV

-393 VRLKRYFMNCYIL
+393 VRLKQYFMNCYIL

-432 VVLQSTAME
+432 SVLQSCAME

-462 KYLNDFLVRKQKEEA
+462 KYLNSFLVERQKEDA

-520 EWPFFNEV
+520 EWPFFNDV
-528 IMEVMI
+528 IMKVMI

-560 DAVNGAFREKC
+560 DAVNGTFKDKC
-571 GLRYKYLFIDEF
+571 GLKYKYLFIDEF

-596 LQNVIKNVKLFVV
+596 LQNVIRDTKLFVV

-621 ATISAFDLIRTDESQ
+621 ATISAFDLIRTDIEK
-636 WEELSLTINYRT
+636 WEEFSLTINYRT

-653 DKFDG
+653 DKFDVVFSRMG
-658 IFSKMGSRGYLP
+658 IKGYLP
-670 FLQGRDSLSSSIDTF
+670 FQKGNDSLTSSIDTY
-685 LPAHDLITKLEYEGD
+685 LPSNELVTKLEYDGD
-700 EQRMD
+700 EQRMNL
-705 VLFAEIERQKDII
+705 LFAEIARQRDII
-718 KYLSTHHKLT
+718 KYLTKHHKLS
-728 SKDMMIAI
+728 SKDKMVAI

-744 HDILEEAKVRGEFIG
+744 HNILEEAKVRGEFIE

-769 TPALDLYKLVLALL
+769 MPALDLYKLILALL
-783 NPRDPVCLFNL
+783 NPREPVNLFNL
-794 IDSNYIG
+794 INSNYVG
-801 IDLDIQGLHGL
+801 MQLDIQGLHGL
-812 DREDQV
+812 SSEEQV
-818 SKLIE
+818 TKLSE
-823 VLNQYFIGKLNRN
+823 VLNQYFLTVMDKT
-836 WEQIISDTKIQPILM
+836 WEQIIIDTKVQPILM
-851 LLRNIYEGCQP
+851 LLRSIYEGCQP
-862 WFRYSDNENEQKFYK
+862 WYQYSDTDNEQRFYK

-906 INIMTKQEELARNV
+906 INIMTKQEELARNIEV
-920 ENETDDIRVICTTVH
+920 ETDDIRVICTTVH

-942 GCVIMPYMGMD
+942 GCIIMPYMSMD

-962 DVYVENDKLAY
+962 DVYVENEKLAY

-979 EPNKKYNSNYD
+979 ESNKKYNSNYD
-990 ISQEQTER
+990 VSQEQNER

-1013 IRNVVWMKDVKS
+1013 IRNVVWMKDIKS

-1033 LMEVKDVLINIY
+1033 LMEV
-1045 LQQSI
+1045 

>member
-1 MAVMM
+1 MALMM

-169 NSTPFDE
+169 NSTPFEE

-192 KDEQITEVADAYSIL
+192 KDEQIIEVADAYSIL

-213 LSESETDDLVNSYFS
+213 LSESETDDLVDSYFA
-228 GTKVIAFVKKE
+228 GTKVIAFVKQE
-239 DDLNMIVSKIAD
+239 DELNMIVSKIAD

-302 FIVVEGQYTEQQES
+302 VIVVEGQYTEQQET

-326 WNFDQY
+326 WNFDQF

-432 VVLQSTAME
+432 AVLQSTAME

-636 WEELSLTINYRT
+636 WEEFSLTINYRT

-705 VLFAEIERQKDII
+705 ALFSEIERQKDII

-744 HDILEEAKVRGEFIG
+744 HDILEEAKVRGEFIE

-862 WFRYSDNENEQKFYK
+862 WFCYSDNENEQKFYK

-892 VDYLTLNVIEHSMH
+892 VDYLTLNVIERSMH

-1033 LMEVKDVLINIY
+1033 LMEV
-1045 LQQSI
+1045 

>member
-1 MAVMM
+1 MALMM

-239 DDLNMIVSKIAD
+239 DDLNMIASKIAD

-636 WEELSLTINYRT
+636 WEEFSLTINYRT

-744 HDILEEAKVRGEFIG
+744 HDILEEAKVRGEFIE

-783 NPRDPVCLFNL
+783 NPRDPVCLYNL

-1033 LMEVKDVLINIY
+1033 LMEV
-1045 LQQSI
+1045 

>member
-1 MAVMM
+1 MALMM
-6 DNKPTEYKGEALVW
+6 DNKPTEYKGESLVW

-257 IISDK
+257 ITSDK

-302 FIVVEGQYTEQQES
+302 VIVVEGQYTEQQET

-321 ANSTN
+321 ANSTK
-326 WNFDQY
+326 WNFEQF

-393 VRLKRYFMNCYIL
+393 ERLKRYFMNCYIL

-462 KYLNDFLVRKQKEEA
+462 KYLNDFLVRRQKEEA

-583 QDTDDVQIDSFLK
+583 Q
-596 LQNVIKNVKLFVV
+596 
-609 GDLKQ
+609 
-614 SIYRFRG
+614 
-621 ATISAFDLIRTDESQ
+621 
-636 WEELSLTINYRT
+636 WEEFSLTINYRT

-653 DKFDG
+653 DKVDG

-705 VLFAEIERQKDII
+705 ALFAEIERQKDII

-744 HDILEEAKVRGEFIG
+744 HDILEEAKVRGEFIE

-862 WFRYSDNENEQKFYK
+862 WFCYSDNENEQKFYK

-892 VDYLTLNVIEHSMH
+892 VDYLTLNVIERSMH

-1033 LMEVKDVLINIY
+1033 LMEV
-1045 LQQSI
+1045 

>member
-1 MAVMM
+1 MALMM

-169 NSTPFDE
+169 NSTSFDE

-239 DDLNMIVSKIAD
+239 DDLNMIASKIAD

-636 WEELSLTINYRT
+636 WEEFSLTINYRT

-744 HDILEEAKVRGEFIG
+744 HDILEEAKVRGEFIE

-1033 LMEVKDVLINIY
+1033 LMEV
-1045 LQQSI
+1045 

>member
-1 MAVMM
+1 MALMM

-239 DDLNMIVSKIAD
+239 DDLNMIASKIAD

-636 WEELSLTINYRT
+636 WEEFSLTINYRT

-744 HDILEEAKVRGEFIG
+744 HDILEEAKVRGEFIE

-906 INIMTKQEELARNV
+906 INIVTKQEELARNV

-1033 LMEVKDVLINIY
+1033 LMEV
-1045 LQQSI
+1045 